1 MQELER
7 NWLQPKG
14 STKNFLFRLP
24 RTTENTPD
32 EMQINTEQ
40 ILVNI
45 RIEKYKQLYAYFIN
59 SWFWHVHF
67 LFWLHCLP
75 TSTQN
80 LAKI

>member
-24 RTTENTPD
+24 RTKENTPD

-45 RIEKYKQLYAYFIN
+45 RIEKYKQL
-59 SWFWHVHF
+59 
-67 LFWLHCLP
+67 
-75 TSTQN
+75 
-80 LAKI
+80 LA

>member
-14 STKNFLFRLP
+14 STKNFLLCLP
-24 RTTENTPD
+24 RAKENTPD

-45 RIEKYKQLYAYFIN
+45 SIEKYKKLY
-59 SWFWHVHF
+59 S
-67 LFWLHCLP
+67 
-75 TSTQN
+75 
-80 LAKI
+80 